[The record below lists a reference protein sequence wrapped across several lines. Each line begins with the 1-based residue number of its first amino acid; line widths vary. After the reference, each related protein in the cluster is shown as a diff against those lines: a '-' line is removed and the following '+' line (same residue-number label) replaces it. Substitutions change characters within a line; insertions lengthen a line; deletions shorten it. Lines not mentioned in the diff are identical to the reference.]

1 MQMGSPIESSFVDAS
16 GDPGSIQVQGRKS
29 MNMGIPR
36 TELQKCELRAYASGF
51 RPGTMS
57 LIDLI
62 PSGNNVDVG
71 AIVIQRVGK
80 AEGATLNAAAYR
92 APDKARKAYE
102 KGLSAAQKNNLPDAR
117 KHFEQAVAIYPGYTS
132 GWYQLGSVLQKQ
144 AQNDSARAAYLRAT
158 NLDTKFPAPFV
169 GLASLAFESQ
179 NWLEVIRYT
188 NHVIELDPWNHT
200 NLTAY
205 VVDFDPLKSAQAYY
219 LNAAANYMLEKFDD
233 AEKSVST
240 ALHLDLLT
248 RFPQAHLLMAQI
260 YTQKQDYPGAIS
272 ELETY
277 LQLVPGTPPDAQAR
291 QQLAELQRLNSKVH
305 TDQKSDR
312 N

>member
-1 MQMGSPIESSFVDAS
+1 
-16 GDPGSIQVQGRKS
+16 
-29 MNMGIPR
+29 
-36 TELQKCELRAYASGF
+36 
-51 RPGTMS
+51 
-57 LIDLI
+57 
-62 PSGNNVDVG
+62 
-71 AIVIQRVGK
+71 
-80 AEGATLNAAAYR
+80 
-92 APDKARKAYE
+92 
-102 KGLSAAQKNNLPDAR
+102 
-117 KHFEQAVAIYPGYTS
+117 
-132 GWYQLGSVLQKQ
+132 
-144 AQNDSARAAYLRAT
+144 
-158 NLDTKFPAPFV
+158 
-169 GLASLAFESQ
+169 LAFESQ